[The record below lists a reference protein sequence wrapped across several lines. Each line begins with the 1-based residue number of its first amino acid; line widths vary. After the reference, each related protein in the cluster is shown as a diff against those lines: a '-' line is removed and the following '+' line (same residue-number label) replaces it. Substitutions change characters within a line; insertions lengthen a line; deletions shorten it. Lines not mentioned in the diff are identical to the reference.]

1 MPKGQPRKFSR
12 ALLTWYRKNARDLP
26 WRDTRDPYKIWISE
40 VMLQQTTVKAVIPY
54 YQKWIKRF
62 PDLHA
67 LDRARRQ
74 TVLNAWQGLGYYAR
88 AHNLHRAAKIFVK
101 EYGGMIPPSPD
112 ALRAVP
118 GFGPYTMGAVLSIA
132 FNRDEMI
139 VDANVRRVVQRLLG
153 EEIPAG
159 TKGDQKIHGYLGPRR
174 APRNMATF
182 NQALMELGALVCR
195 SREPLCGTCP
205 LRAHCRAYAKG
216 VQEIIPA
223 KRKTSLKAVDA
234 VIAVIEHKGKYFIQQ
249 RKPTGL
255 FAGLWEFPGG
265 KIERN
270 ETPRRALKREVREEV
285 GAQVAEAEYLTSFT
299 HYYTQFKATL
309 RVWSCKVKPVPPSGP
324 SCRWA
329 SLRQLNSFPMP
340 SGSARIVEY
349 LQKNGN

>member
-1 MPKGQPRKFSR
+1 MPKDQPRNFSR

-26 WRDTRDPYKIWISE
+26 WRETRDPYKIWISE

-54 YQKWIKRF
+54 YHKWIKRF
-62 PDLHA
+62 PDPRA
-67 LDRARRQ
+67 LARARRQ

-88 AHNLHRAAKIFVK
+88 AHNLHRAARIFV
-101 EYGGMIPPSPD
+101 EEFGGKIPSSAD

-132 FNRDEMI
+132 FNQDQMI
-139 VDANVRRVVQRLLG
+139 VDANVRRVVQRLLAQ
-153 EEIPAG
+153 EIPVG
-159 TKGDQKIHGYLGPRR
+159 SKGDQKIHDYLGPRR

-195 SREPLCGTCP
+195 SQEPLCGICP

-249 RKPTGL
+249 RPSLGL

-265 KIERN
+265 KIEKR
-270 ETPRRALKREVREEV
+270 ESPRRALKREVREELGAEV
-285 GAQVAEAEYLTSFT
+285 GQAEYLTSFT

-309 RVWSCKVKPVPPSGP
+309 RVWSCTVKPLPATGP
-324 SCRWA
+324 SRRWA